1 MTFPN
6 LGWLPLVIGWDYIER
21 ETATSHNALVNL
33 SSIVA
38 QRSNVQHSCPASM
51 LDLRFVNISA
61 GQITSSQL
69 ALQHSSFVFPFLDGF
84 LNIPVG
90 QEVKFLQLIA
100 GGGGRGGPISSKSKG
115 FGKNGGGAG
124 AGGGAG
130 GGGGGGAGGG
140 MGLQHS
146 SFVFPMTL
154 DKSLSVPVGQLK
166 LLHNDGGFERIENVI
181 APPPTNIIKQNIV
194 INILILVLIC
204 IKY

>member
-1 MTFPN
+1 LERKHP
-6 LGWLPLVIGWDYIER
+6 IE
-21 ETATSHNALVNL
+21 
-33 SSIVA
+33 
-38 QRSNVQHSCPASM
+38 
-51 LDLRFVNISA
+51 F
-61 GQITSSQL
+61 SSQL
-69 ALQHSSFVFPFLDGF
+69 ASQHSSFVFPFLDGF

-100 GGGGRGGPISSKSKG
+100 GGGGGGGGPISSKSKG

-181 APPPTNIIKQNIV
+181 APPPTNITKQNIV